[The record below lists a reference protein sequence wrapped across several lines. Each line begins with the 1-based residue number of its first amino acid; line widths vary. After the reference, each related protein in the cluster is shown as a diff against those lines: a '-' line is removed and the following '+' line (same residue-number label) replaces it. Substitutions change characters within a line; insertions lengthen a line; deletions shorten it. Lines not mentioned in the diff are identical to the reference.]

1 MRSAEILFRVAR
13 DGARLSNS
21 RREIN
26 SEEKETAAILGE
38 RPPEQGKAC
47 VCEKHLFR
55 VHHSLPGRKV
65 ELLDHNQEKGLLE
78 ITQVIG
84 DAPLAA
90 GEPVSFQLFLEG

>member
-1 MRSAEILFRVAR
+1 M
-13 DGARLSNS
+13 
-21 RREIN
+21 N

-55 VHHSLPGRKV
+55 VHHPLPGRKV
-65 ELLDHNQEKGLLE
+65 ELLKCSQEERLLE

-90 GEPVSFQLFLEG
+90 GEPASFQLFLEG